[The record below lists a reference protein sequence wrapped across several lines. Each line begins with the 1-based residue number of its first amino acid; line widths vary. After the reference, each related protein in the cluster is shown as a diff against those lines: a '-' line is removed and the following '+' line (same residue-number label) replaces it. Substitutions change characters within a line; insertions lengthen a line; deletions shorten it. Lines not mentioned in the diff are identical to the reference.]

1 MSKENL
7 LNDNELVQRFIAGDQ
22 NSLEILIQRH
32 KGRVFSYILLIVK
45 KQELAEDI
53 FQETFIKVIRSLKKG
68 KYTENGKFVSW
79 VLRISHNLIIDH
91 FRKEKLKGTVSNDS
105 LDIDIFN
112 SRKFSEDTI
121 EDQMINTQILSE
133 VKDLIQ
139 ELPEDQQ
146 QVIIMRHYLD
156 LSFKEIAEQ
165 TDVSINTALGR
176 MRYALINLRKLVE
189 KKNLIL
195 TKVLT
200 IVNTIKIRRWRF

>member
-32 KGRVFSYILLIVK
+32 KGRVYSYILLIVK

-105 LDIDIFN
+105 LDVDIFN
-112 SRKFSEDTI
+112 SQKFSEDTI

-133 VKDLIQ
+133 VKDLIK

-195 TKVLT
+195 TK
-200 IVNTIKIRRWRF
+200 I

>member
-7 LNDNELVQRFIAGDQ
+7 LNDNELVQRFISGDQ
-22 NSLEILIQRH
+22 ISLEILIQRH
-32 KGRVFSYILLIVK
+32 KGRVFSYILLIVR

-79 VLRISHNLIIDH
+79 VLRISHNLIIDY
-91 FRKEKLKGTVSNDS
+91 FRKEKLKGIVSNDS
-105 LDIDIFN
+105 LDVDIFN
-112 SRKFSEDTI
+112 SQKFSEDTI

-146 QVIIMRHYLD
+146 QVIVMRHYLD

-195 TKVLT
+195 TK
-200 IVNTIKIRRWRF
+200 F